1 MHAGRTV
8 PNKPQNE
15 SRSVKRQGAGT
26 SEEASKGKQ
35 KSARSRM
42 QIGRNGNVIELE
54 GEISLTHGSIMNAR
68 LGMESLH
75 KQLMQRNFAPRA
87 GGSSSST
94 TGLASNNVFA
104 N

>member
-1 MHAGRTV
+1 
-8 PNKPQNE
+8 
-15 SRSVKRQGAGT
+15 
-26 SEEASKGKQ
+26 
-35 KSARSRM
+35 
-42 QIGRNGNVIELE
+42 
-54 GEISLTHGSIMNAR
+54 
-68 LGMESLH
+68 MESLH